1 LASGIVAPS
10 YGHYSGSSRTLGELV
25 ARPSVRRR
33 KQAGRRHCDGGVRR
47 PRSLKQRSWESK
59 SGSFGKW
66 LLILASTQL
75 SRAWAKL
82 KSMNQPTQ
90 LWTML
95 IAPVATLLGTMLV
108 VMLGV
113 YLQNRS
119 LERAVDLM
127 RAEFKQQLAELE
139 LRLTRLILDLTH
151 RVERLKEAR
160 GLIRTP

>member
-1 LASGIVAPS
+1 M
-10 YGHYSGSSRTLGELV
+10 R
-25 ARPSVRRR
+25 
-33 KQAGRRHCDGGVRR
+33 
-47 PRSLKQRSWESK
+47 
-59 SGSFGKW
+59 
-66 LLILASTQL
+66 QL
-75 SRAWAKL
+75 SVTLR
-82 KSMNQPTQ
+82 SMNQCLP

-119 LERAVDLM
+119 LERAVDPL

-139 LRLTRLILDLTH
+139 MRLTRLILDLTH
-151 RVERLKEAR
+151 RVERLEEAR

>member
-1 LASGIVAPS
+1 
-10 YGHYSGSSRTLGELV
+10 
-25 ARPSVRRR
+25 
-33 KQAGRRHCDGGVRR
+33 
-47 PRSLKQRSWESK
+47 
-59 SGSFGKW
+59 
-66 LLILASTQL
+66 
-75 SRAWAKL
+75 
-82 KSMNQPTQ
+82 MNQPMQ

-95 IAPVATLLGTMLV
+95 FAPAATLLGTMLV

-127 RAEFKQQLAELE
+127 RVEFKQQIAEFE

-151 RVERLKEAR
+151 RVERLEETR

>member
-1 LASGIVAPS
+1 MSAVWRS
-10 YGHYSGSSRTLGELV
+10 YAARTAKVL
-25 ARPSVRRR
+25 
-33 KQAGRRHCDGGVRR
+33 
-47 PRSLKQRSWESK
+47 RSATLKE
-59 SGSFGKW
+59 
-66 LLILASTQL
+66 
-75 SRAWAKL
+75 
-82 KSMNQPTQ
+82 MNQLTQ
-90 LWTML
+90 VWTAL

-139 LRLTRLILDLTH
+139 LRLTRLILELTH
-151 RVERLKEAR
+151 RVERLEETR

>member
-1 LASGIVAPS
+1 
-10 YGHYSGSSRTLGELV
+10 
-25 ARPSVRRR
+25 
-33 KQAGRRHCDGGVRR
+33 
-47 PRSLKQRSWESK
+47 
-59 SGSFGKW
+59 
-66 LLILASTQL
+66 
-75 SRAWAKL
+75 
-82 KSMNQPTQ
+82 MNQCLP

-119 LERAVDLM
+119 LERAVDLL

-139 LRLTRLILDLTH
+139 MRLTRLILDLTH
-151 RVERLKEAR
+151 RVERLEEAR